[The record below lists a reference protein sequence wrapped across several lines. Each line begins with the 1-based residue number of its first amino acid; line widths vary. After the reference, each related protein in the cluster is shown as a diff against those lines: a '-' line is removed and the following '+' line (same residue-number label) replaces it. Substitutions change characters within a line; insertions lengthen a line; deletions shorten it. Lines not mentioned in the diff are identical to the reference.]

1 MQEGSPFRSLLPGY
15 CLLPPIYIDS
25 LFEANPV
32 MTGTGNP
39 PTTDLATLSL
49 QRVIYKTG
57 RLFQEPSE
65 TFNAASAVSG
75 EKEVEPGVILI
86 IEDDPHFAELA
97 DSYLTIAGYKTLL
110 ATDGK
115 AALEIYSANKQQISL
130 VVLDLIMPR
139 MPGEECMIE
148 LLKINPSVRI
158 LVVSILDPG
167 DPFCR
172 SLSPY
177 IRGFVQKP
185 CRMAQLLAA
194 TTSALTA

>member
-1 MQEGSPFRSLLPGY
+1 MQEGSPFRSLLPRH
-15 CLLPPIYIDS
+15 CLLPKIIIDS

-32 MTGTGNP
+32 LTGTGNA
-39 PTTDLATLSL
+39 PTRDLTTTSL
-49 QRVIYKTG
+49 QRVMYQAG
-57 RLFQEPSE
+57 RLFQKPSGK
-65 TFNAASAVSG
+65 FNEASAVSS
-75 EKEVEPGVILI
+75 EKPVEPGVILI
-86 IEDDPHFAELA
+86 IDDDPHFAELA
-97 DSYLTIAGYKTLL
+97 DSFLSIAGYRTLL

-115 AALEIYSANKQQISL
+115 AALEIYSGNKQHISL

-172 SLSPY
+172 RISPY
-177 IRGFVQKP
+177 IKGFIQKP

>member
-15 CLLPPIYIDS
+15 CSLSPIYIDS

-32 MTGTGNP
+32 LTGTGNP

-49 QRVIYKTG
+49 QRVIYQTG

-75 EKEVEPGVILI
+75 EKQVEPGVILI

-172 SLSPY
+172 NLSPY